1 MICERDANVTRRA
14 TRRTSHAVIYTVT
27 TTFERRDVVTSFF
40 RKKEE
45 TKIKGQMMVMEPPL
59 REICSRKIKD
69 TATAYVPETA
79 PKGS

>member
-1 MICERDANVTRRA
+1 MRARRERDATRDETDVARCN
-14 TRRTSHAVIYTVT
+14 IYTVT

>member
-1 MICERDANVTRRA
+1 
-14 TRRTSHAVIYTVT
+14 
-27 TTFERRDVVTSFF
+27 
-40 RKKEE
+40 
-45 TKIKGQMMVMEPPL
+45 MMVMEPPL